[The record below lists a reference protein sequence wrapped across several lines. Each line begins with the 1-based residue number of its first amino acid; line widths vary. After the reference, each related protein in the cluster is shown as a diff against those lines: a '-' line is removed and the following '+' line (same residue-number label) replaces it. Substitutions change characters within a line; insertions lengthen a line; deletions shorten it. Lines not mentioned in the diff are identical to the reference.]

1 MSTMTATEGQR
12 LEQRLGEAL
21 NGELGQLVRTCAT
34 APLDRSDRFLTLLRI
49 YDHLMGPLSDEGPE
63 ARLVTHPAV
72 TGLKWRL
79 ENQWLEEL
87 SEHASAV
94 DGVSEANAVEG
105 MRTLAARDRL
115 PKIYRWIAKE
125 ADREQ
130 LIAFLFAEGGPDATF
145 DDLVA
150 AGQLGLKGE
159 AKLEMARNYWNEMG
173 DGVSGDVHTEL
184 HTAMLANLGLPVMPD
199 RSAMTERA
207 LERAALPGLLAS
219 NHWLQP
225 ELLGA
230 LGMVELQAGP
240 RCQLVIK
247 AMTRLRLP
255 AESMRFYQV
264 HCDIDP
270 KHGTDWLSQV
280 IRPTLRK
287 HPAWHYRVIRGARWR
302 LALNDEFLAELHER
316 LVTGSYAPVRRAA

>member
-1 MSTMTATEGQR
+1 MEGQR
-12 LEQRLGEAL
+12 LEQRLADAL
-21 NGELGQLVRTCAT
+21 TGELSQLVRTCST
-34 APLDRSDRFLTLLRI
+34 SPLDRSDRFHTLLRI
-49 YDHLMGPLSDEGPE
+49 YDLLIGPLSEGGPE
-63 ARLVTHPAV
+63 ARLATHPAV
-72 TGLKWRL
+72 AGLKWRL

-115 PKIYRWIAKE
+115 PKVYRWLAKD

-130 LIAFLFAEGGPDATF
+130 LIAFLAAEGGPDATF

-150 AGQLGLKGE
+150 CGQLGLTGE
-159 AKLEMARNYWNEMG
+159 AKLEMARNYWDEMG
-173 DGVSGDVHTEL
+173 DGAAGSVHTEL
-184 HTAMLANLGLPVMPD
+184 HKTMLTTVGLPTTVD
-199 RSAMTERA
+199 RTAMTECA
-207 LERAALPGLLAS
+207 LERAALPGLLAT

-240 RCQLVIK
+240 RCQLVVK

-255 AESMRFYQV
+255 AEALRFYEV
-264 HCDIDP
+264 HAAVDP
-270 KHGTDWLSQV
+270 KHGSDWLAQV
-280 IRPTLRK
+280 IRPTLRRN
-287 HPAWHYRVIRGARWR
+287 PAWHYRVIRGARWR
-302 LALNDEFLAELHER
+302 LALNDEFLAELHVR
-316 LVTGSYAPVRRAA
+316 LLTGAFAPVRRAA